1 MTRSQ
6 MPAGSSATWRN
17 WAGLE
22 SARGLRAVTPR
33 SVDEIVAEVRRAA
46 DRGETVKVAGTG
58 HSFTGIA
65 RPEHTLLLP
74 GGLKGITAVDREA
87 MTVTALAGTQ
97 LKVLN
102 AELERLG
109 LSLHNMG
116 DIAEQTL
123 AGAISTGTH
132 GTGGRAAGLA
142 AQVVGLE
149 LVTGT
154 GELLRLSATEH
165 PDVLDLAR
173 VGLGA
178 LGVLVSITFSVEP
191 LFLLRAE
198 ERPLSWD
205 EGLATFDELVSDHDH
220 VDMYWFPHTDRLLT
234 KRNTRLGTDLS
245 LAAPLPRWRHRL
257 DDDFLSNT
265 VFGLQTAALNRA
277 PRAIPAANRFASRM
291 LGART
296 YTDLAHKVFVSE
308 RRVVFREME
317 YAVPRAAGLAALT
330 EVRRVLDASGLT
342 VSFPIEIRVAPADD
356 VPLSTAYDRD
366 TLYLAFHVHQRTD
379 HARYFALMEAVMRDH
394 DGRPHWGKLHTRD
407 AASLAPLYP
416 RFDDFLTLRD
426 RLDPT
431 RVFTNDYL
439 RRVLGS

>member
-1 MTRSQ
+1 